1 MGRHLGCFHV
11 LAIVNSTS
19 MNIGVHVSF
28 QISILLFFFKDMYSE
43 VELPNHMGVLFLA
56 PIYILWAFFILSGS
70 FKLLPSLEPP
80 PLHRFAPDPRQP
92 LLKAVGSPR
101 APSSCSEDRALS
113 KDPEPISCAHWPHLS
128 WMDRHCQVASVLT
141 SPNQLY

>member
-1 MGRHLGCFHV
+1 MF
-11 LAIVNSTS
+11 ST
-19 MNIGVHVSF
+19 VA
-28 QISILLFFFKDMYSE
+28 
-43 VELPNHMGVLFLA
+43 A